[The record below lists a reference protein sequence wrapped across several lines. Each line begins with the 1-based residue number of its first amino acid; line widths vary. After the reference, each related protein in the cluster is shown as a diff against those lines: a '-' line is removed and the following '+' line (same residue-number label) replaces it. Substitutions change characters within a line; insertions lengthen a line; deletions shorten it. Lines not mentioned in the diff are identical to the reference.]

1 MAKNKTKKLPEFKS
15 LDDLV
20 EFFDSQD
27 LGDFWEDLPEAKF
40 DVNIKSKKHL
50 FTLDRDERST
60 YNLYPLSTI
69 SPISGRLKHSLNFA
83 FFYPQMT
90 TGKFYSPQ
98 FPFGDQPPYMLRRV
112 AN

>member
-50 FTLDRDERST
+50 FTLDDDVAKKLT
-60 YNLYPLSTI
+60 QIAKNKQI
-69 SPISGRLKHSLNFA
+69 SSQSLIN
-83 FFYPQMT
+83 QWI
-90 TGKFYSPQ
+90 KESIRKQ
-98 FPFGDQPPYMLRRV
+98 V
-112 AN
+112 

>member
-40 DVNIKSKKHL
+40 NVNIKSKKHL
-50 FTLDRDERST
+50 FTLDNDMAKKLTRIAK
-60 YNLYPLSTI
+60 NKQI
-69 SPISGRLKHSLNFA
+69 SSQSLIN
-83 FFYPQMT
+83 QWINESIR
-90 TGKFYSPQ
+90 KQ
-98 FPFGDQPPYMLRRV
+98 V
-112 AN
+112 